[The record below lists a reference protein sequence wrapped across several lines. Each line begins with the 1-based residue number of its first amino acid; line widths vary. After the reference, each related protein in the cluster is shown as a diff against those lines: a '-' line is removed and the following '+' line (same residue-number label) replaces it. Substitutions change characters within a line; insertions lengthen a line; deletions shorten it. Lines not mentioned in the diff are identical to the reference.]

1 MSELDRRDALR
12 AIALSL
18 TAGAFTLADAQH
30 VHEAVAAAK
39 PAGVYKLKALN
50 PQEAAAVRLLCET
63 VIPGAASQ
71 GGAVE
76 FIDLLC
82 SANEELL
89 TIWAGGLAWIDRACE
104 DRYQAVFVKCSAA
117 QQKELLDLLA
127 YRKNETPEIAAG
139 IRFFRWVRRMSA
151 DAYYTS
157 AAGMKELGFQGNGA
171 LRKFEVPKEAV
182 DYALKRSG
190 Y

>member
-1 MSELDRRDALR
+1 MSELDRRDAIR

-18 TAGAFTLADAQH
+18 AAGAFTLADAQH

-39 PAGVYKLKALN
+39 PAGGYKLKALN
-50 PQEAAAVRLLCET
+50 PHEAATARLLCET
-63 VIPGAASQ
+63 IIPGAASQ

-89 TIWAGGLAWIDRACE
+89 TIWAGGLAWIDRYCD
-104 DRYQAVFVKCSAA
+104 DRFQAPFVKASAA
-117 QQKELLDLLA
+117 QQKELLDLIA
-127 YRKNETPEIAAG
+127 YRRNETPELGPG
-139 IRFFRWVRRMSA
+139 IRFFRWLRRMSA

-171 LRKFEVPKEAV
+171 LRKFEVPKEALE
-182 DYALKRSG
+182 YALKRSG